1 MEIKLIPSIAG
12 QELYVPNMIIAGG
25 VNANKVKFK
34 SDFKPKAKYDKK
46 TKISANQ
53 TREQIYSRRHKLGNI
68 VYPER

>member
-12 QELYVPNMIIAGG
+12 QELYVANMVIAGG

-34 SDFKPKAKYDKK
+34 SDFKQKAKYGQK